1 MNKKEYVFILGS
13 YACDKKCP
21 YCIAKMNKNNTES
34 FEKEFEKLKETLQEY
49 KNKKITFNNFILSG
63 NGETSLYKIEELK
76 KIKDLVEE
84 TKIFTDYRIQTSG
97 NLFGDKEKLELFSN
111 WIKEVTVISSNS
123 KEDQDF
129 YKYKIAYLKSKE
141 FIKTERV
148 RVNIVVTNEN
158 LLKINK
164 YISDYSKMPNIETI
178 ALKILDNSN
187 NNSTESKWVEE
198 HAFKHNKINELLELI
213 TEENKFITFKNK
225 RFVFKT
231 KEDKLLTIHYSEKNT
246 YDGINI
252 TNSFKWHKKE
262 IKKGIYGELSK
273 VEEELAEAKDAL
285 EQNNTLMYL
294 IELSD
299 IVGAVEGIIEKHGL
313 SLEELITFS
322 DKVKES
328 KQYE

>member
-225 RFVFKT
+225 RSVFKT

-313 SLEELITFS
+313 SLEEIITFS

>member
-34 FEKEFEKLKETLQEY
+34 FEKEFEKLKKTLQEY

-313 SLEELITFS
+313 SLEEIITFS

>member
-1 MNKKEYVFILGS
+1 M
-13 YACDKKCP
+13 
-21 YCIAKMNKNNTES
+21 
-34 FEKEFEKLKETLQEY
+34 
-49 KNKKITFNNFILSG
+49 
-63 NGETSLYKIEELK
+63 
-76 KIKDLVEE
+76 
-84 TKIFTDYRIQTSG
+84 
-97 NLFGDKEKLELFSN
+97 
-111 WIKEVTVISSNS
+111 
-123 KEDQDF
+123 
-129 YKYKIAYLKSKE
+129 
-141 FIKTERV
+141 
-148 RVNIVVTNEN
+148 
-158 LLKINK
+158 
-164 YISDYSKMPNIETI
+164 
-178 ALKILDNSN
+178 
-187 NNSTESKWVEE
+187 
-198 HAFKHNKINELLELI
+198 LELI

-231 KEDKLLTIHYSEKNT
+231 KEDKFLTIHYSEKNT

-313 SLEELITFS
+313 SLEEIITFS

>member
-313 SLEELITFS
+313 SLEEIITFS